1 MKIAIVAG
9 EVSGDILGARLI
21 EALKTHYPDAEFEGI
36 GGAEMQ
42 AQGLTALYD
51 MERLSVMGFTEVLGR
66 FRELWTI
73 RKTLLDRWIETPPD
87 LFVGIDAPDF
97 SIWLEKRLHANNI
110 LAVHYVSPSVWA
122 WRQSRVKKF
131 VGNLDLMLALFP
143 FEVDFYKEHKV
154 PAQFVG
160 HPLADEVPLHSDSL
174 EARQKLSLP
183 TKPFILGVLPGSR
196 LGEIQRIGPDFLKAL
211 VTLHENHPDWVFV
224 TPLATDKVAE
234 NFMALHQEHA
244 PNVPIHWIKGQSRE
258 VMAASDQI
266 LMASG
271 TAVLEGMLVG
281 RPMVAA
287 YRVAAFTG
295 WVIQRLG
302 MIKSP
307 FYTLPNNLANE
318 NLVPELIQQELT
330 SEAIIEAVENQFA
343 EPKESKAY
351 RLKRFNEIHRT
362 LKQNASVQAANAIH
376 ELLSKKASS
385 LLTPSINNIRG
396 NQNDHQ
402 KSQ

>member
-1 MKIAIVAG
+1 MRIAIVAG

-21 EALKTHYPDAEFEGI
+21 AALKNRYPNAVFEGI
-36 GGAEMQ
+36 GGPEMQ

-73 RKTLLDRWIETPPD
+73 RKTLLNRWLETPPD

-97 SIWLEKRLHANNI
+97 NIWLEKRLHANDI
-110 LAVHYVSPSVWA
+110 LAVHYVSPSIWA

-143 FEVDFYKEHKV
+143 FEVDFYKQHKV
-154 PAQFVG
+154 PAAFVG
-160 HPLADEVPLHSDSL
+160 HPLADEVPLHSDPND
-174 EARQKLSLP
+174 ARNKLTLP
-183 TKPFILGVLPGSR
+183 TDAFVLGVLPGSR

-234 NFMALHQEHA
+234 SFKAMHQEYA
-244 PNVPIHWIKGQSRE
+244 PQVPIHWVKGQSRE

-287 YRVAAFTG
+287 YRVAALTG
-295 WVIQRLG
+295 WIIQRLG
-302 MIKSP
+302 MIKSAY
-307 FYTLPNNLANE
+307 YTLPNNLANE
-318 NLVPELIQQELT
+318 NLVPELIQQALT
-330 SEAIIEAVENQFA
+330 VEAVIEAVEKQFA
-343 EPKESKAY
+343 EPAETKTY
-351 RLKRFNEIHRT
+351 RLKRFNEIHQT
-362 LKQNASVQAANAIH
+362 LKQEASVQAANAIQK
-376 ELLSKKASS
+376 LLVNKGLSK
-385 LLTPSINNIRG
+385 
-396 NQNDHQ
+396 D
-402 KSQ
+402 

>member
-21 EALKTHYPDAEFEGI
+21 EALKLQYPDASFEGI
-36 GGAEMQ
+36 GGKEMQ
-42 AQGLTALYD
+42 AQGLTSLFD

-66 FRELWTI
+66 FRELWNI
-73 RKTLLDRWIETPPD
+73 RKNLLNRWLETPPD

-97 SIWLEKRLHANNI
+97 TIWLEKRLHANGI
-110 LAVHYVSPSVWA
+110 IAVHYVSPSIWA

-143 FEVDFYKEHKV
+143 FEVEFYREHKV
-154 PAQFVG
+154 PAEFVG
-160 HPLADEVPLHSDSL
+160 HPLADEVPLNSDVT
-174 EARQKLSLP
+174 EARRQLSLP
-183 TKPFILGVLPGSR
+183 ADPFILGVLPGSR

-224 TPLATDKVAE
+224 TPLATEKVAE
-234 NFMALHQEHA
+234 RFDALHQEHA
-244 PNVPIHWIKGQSRE
+244 SQVPITYIDGQSRE

-295 WVIQRLG
+295 WLIQRLG
-302 MIKSP
+302 MIKSTY
-307 FYTLPNNLANE
+307 YTLPNNLANE

-330 SEAIIEAVENQFA
+330 AEAVIEAVETQFA
-343 EPKESKAY
+343 EPVEKKAY
-351 RLKRFNEIHRT
+351 RLKRFNEIHQT
-362 LKQNASVQAANAIH
+362 LRQNASVKAANAIQK
-376 ELLSKKASS
+376 LLA
-385 LLTPSINNIRG
+385 NRA
-396 NQNDHQ
+396 
-402 KSQ
+402 

>member
-1 MKIAIVAG
+1 MRIAIVAG

-21 EALKTHYPDAEFEGI
+21 AALKNRYPNAVFEGI
-36 GGAEMQ
+36 GGPEMQ

-66 FRELWTI
+66 FRELWSI
-73 RKTLLDRWIETPPD
+73 RKTLLNRWLEAPPD

-97 SIWLEKRLHANNI
+97 NIWLEKRLHANDI
-110 LAVHYVSPSVWA
+110 LAVHYVSPSIWA

-143 FEVDFYKEHKV
+143 FEVDFYKQHKV
-154 PAQFVG
+154 PAAFVG
-160 HPLADEVPLHSDSL
+160 HPLADEVPLHSDPND
-174 EARQKLSLP
+174 ARNKLTLP
-183 TKPFILGVLPGSR
+183 TDAFVLGVLPGSR

-234 NFMALHQEHA
+234 NFKVMHQEYA
-244 PNVPIHWIKGQSRE
+244 PQVPIHWVKGQSRE

-287 YRVAAFTG
+287 YRVAALTG
-295 WVIQRLG
+295 WIIQRLG
-302 MIKSP
+302 MIKSAY
-307 FYTLPNNLANE
+307 YTLPNNLANE
-318 NLVPELIQQELT
+318 NLVPELIQQALT
-330 SEAIIEAVENQFA
+330 VEAVIEAVEKQFA
-343 EPKESKAY
+343 EPAETKTY
-351 RLKRFNEIHRT
+351 RLKRFNEIHQT
-362 LKQNASVQAANAIH
+362 LKQEASVQAANAIQK
-376 ELLSKKASS
+376 LLVNKGLSK
-385 LLTPSINNIRG
+385 
-396 NQNDHQ
+396 D
-402 KSQ
+402 

>member
-1 MKIAIVAG
+1 MRVAIVAG
-9 EVSGDILGARLI
+9 EMSGDILGARLI
-21 EALKTHYPDAEFEGI
+21 EALKVKYPQATFEGI
-36 GGAEMQ
+36 GGSEMQ
-42 AQGLTALYD
+42 AQGLIGLFD
-51 MERLSVMGFTEVLGR
+51 MERLSVMGFTEVLSR

-73 RKTLLDRWIETPPD
+73 RKTLLNRWLETPPD

-97 SIWLEKRLHANNI
+97 NIWLEKQLHANDI
-110 LAVHYVSPSVWA
+110 LAVHYVSPSIWA

-154 PAQFVG
+154 AAKFVG
-160 HPLADEVPLHSDSL
+160 HPLADEVPLYSDPS

-183 TKPFILGVLPGSR
+183 NDPFILGVLPGSR

-211 VTLHENHPDWVFV
+211 VTLNKNHPDWLFV

-234 NFMALHQEHA
+234 SFKALQQEYA
-244 PNVPIHWIKGQSRE
+244 ADVPIHWIAGQSRE

-295 WVIQRLG
+295 WIIQRLG
-302 MIKSP
+302 MIKSTY
-307 FYTLPNNLANE
+307 YTLPNNLANE

-330 SEAIIEAVENQFA
+330 SEAVIEAVENQFA
-343 EPKESKAY
+343 EPVETKAY
-351 RLKRFNEIHRT
+351 RLKRFNEIHQS

-376 ELLSKKASS
+376 ELLSKKP
-385 LLTPSINNIRG
+385 L
-396 NQNDHQ
+396 
-402 KSQ
+402 KS

>member
-21 EALKTHYPDAEFEGI
+21 EALKLQYPDASFEGI
-36 GGAEMQ
+36 GGKEMQ
-42 AQGLTALYD
+42 AQGLTSLFD

-66 FRELWTI
+66 FHELWNI
-73 RKTLLDRWIETPPD
+73 RKNLLNRWLETPPD

-97 SIWLEKRLHANNI
+97 TIWLEKRLHANGI
-110 LAVHYVSPSVWA
+110 IAVHYVSPSIWA

-143 FEVDFYKEHKV
+143 FEVEFYREHKV
-154 PAQFVG
+154 PAEFVG
-160 HPLADEVPLHSDSL
+160 HPLADEVPLNSDVT
-174 EARQKLSLP
+174 EARRQLSLP
-183 TKPFILGVLPGSR
+183 ADPFILGVLPGSR

-224 TPLATDKVAE
+224 TPLATEKVAE
-234 NFMALHQEHA
+234 RFDALHQEHA
-244 PNVPIHWIKGQSRE
+244 SQVPITYIDGQSRE

-295 WVIQRLG
+295 WLIQRLG
-302 MIKSP
+302 MIKSTY
-307 FYTLPNNLANE
+307 YTLPNNLANE

-330 SEAIIEAVENQFA
+330 AEAVIEAVETQFA
-343 EPKESKAY
+343 EPVEKKAY
-351 RLKRFNEIHRT
+351 RLKRFNEIHQT
-362 LKQNASVQAANAIH
+362 LRQNASVKAANAIQK
-376 ELLSKKASS
+376 LLA
-385 LLTPSINNIRG
+385 NRA
-396 NQNDHQ
+396 
-402 KSQ
+402 

>member
-9 EVSGDILGARLI
+9 ELSGDILGARLI
-21 EALKTHYPDAEFEGI
+21 EALRVKYPQATFEGI

-42 AQGLTALYD
+42 TQGLTSLFE

-73 RKTLLDRWIETPPD
+73 RKTLLNRWLDTPPD

-97 SIWLEKRLHANNI
+97 NIWLEKRLHANNI
-110 LAVHYVSPSVWA
+110 IAVHYVSPSIWA

-143 FEVDFYKEHKV
+143 FEVEFYKEHKV
-154 PAQFVG
+154 PAEFVG
-160 HPLADEVPLHSDSL
+160 HPLADEVPLHSDSSA
-174 EARQKLSLP
+174 ARQTLSLP
-183 TKPFILGVLPGSR
+183 IDSFILGVLPGSR

-211 VTLHENHPDWVFV
+211 VTLHKNHPDWVFV

-234 NFMALHQEHA
+234 NFKAMHQEHA
-244 PNVPIHWIKGQSRE
+244 PQVLIHWIAGQSRE

-287 YRVAAFTG
+287 YRVAALTG
-295 WVIQRLG
+295 WIIQRLG

-307 FYTLPNNLANE
+307 FFTLPNNLANE
-318 NLVPELIQQELT
+318 NLVPELIQQALT
-330 SEAIIEAVENQFA
+330 PEAVIEAVENQFA
-343 EPKESKAY
+343 EPAEIKAY
-351 RLKRFNEIHRT
+351 RLKRFNEIHQT
-362 LKQNASVQAANAIH
+362 LKQNASVQAANAIQK
-376 ELLSKKASS
+376 LLAK
-385 LLTPSINNIRG
+385 
-396 NQNDHQ
+396 Q
-402 KSQ
+402 

>member
-21 EALKTHYPDAEFEGI
+21 EALKVRYPQATFEGI

-42 AQGLTALYD
+42 AQGLTSLFV
-51 MERLSVMGFTEVLGR
+51 MERLSVMGFTEVLFR

-73 RKTLLDRWIETPPD
+73 RKTLLNRWLEIPPD

-97 SIWLEKRLHANNI
+97 NIWLEKRLHANKV
-110 LAVHYVSPSVWA
+110 LAVHYVSPSIWA
-122 WRQSRVKKF
+122 WRQGRVKKF

-143 FEVDFYKEHKV
+143 FEVGFYHEHKV
-154 PAQFVG
+154 PTAFVG
-160 HPLADEVPLHSDSL
+160 HPLADEVPLNSDATK
-174 EARQKLSLP
+174 AREQLSLP
-183 TKPFILGVLPGSR
+183 TEPYILGVLPGSR

-211 VTLHENHPDWVFV
+211 VTIHRNYPDWVFV
-224 TPLATDKVAE
+224 TPLATTKVAKQ
-234 NFMALHQEHA
+234 FKALHQQYA
-244 PNVPIHWIKGQSRE
+244 PEVPVVWITGQSRE

-295 WVIQRLG
+295 WIIQRLG
-302 MIKSP
+302 LIKSP
-307 FYTLPNNLANE
+307 FFTLPNNLANE

-330 SEAIIEAVENQFA
+330 AEAVIDAVEKQFSEPA
-343 EPKESKAY
+343 ETKAY
-351 RLKRFNEIHRT
+351 RLKRFNEIHQS
-362 LKQNASVQAANAIH
+362 LKQNASVRAADAIQQ
-376 ELLSKKASS
+376 LLSKSK
-385 LLTPSINNIRG
+385 
-396 NQNDHQ
+396 
-402 KSQ
+402 